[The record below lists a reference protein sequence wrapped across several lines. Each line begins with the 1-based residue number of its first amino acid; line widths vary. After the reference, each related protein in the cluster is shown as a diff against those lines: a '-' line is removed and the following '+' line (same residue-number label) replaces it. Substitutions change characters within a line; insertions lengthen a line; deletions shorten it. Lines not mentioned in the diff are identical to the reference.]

1 MTNKGRKL
9 QNTQNTASS
18 INLTDTEFSLI
29 ETILWESCCGFWLLP
44 EHLARLKS
52 SAEHFSWQYDENDLQ
67 RQLDVCVEGLDR
79 APHLI
84 RVLVNQNG
92 NIILSVK
99 LSSENRTAV
108 RAGLAKQCID
118 VENDFIYHKTTRRE
132 IYEAATTGMS
142 EFDEVL
148 LWNAKGEVTESCTS
162 NILFELENNMYTPP
176 LSCGLLPGTL
186 RANLLE
192 EGSIK
197 ERSILTHQLQ
207 DCSKIYLINSA
218 IGWREVI
225 LIS

>member
-1 MTNKGRKL
+1 L
-9 QNTQNTASS
+9 QDTQTKDSVLRES
-18 INLTDTEFSLI
+18 DSDFSLV

-52 SAEHFSWQYDENDLQ
+52 SAEHFSWQYDEKDIQ
-67 RQLDVCVEGLDR
+67 QQLDICVDGLDR

-84 RVLVNQNG
+84 RVLVDKNG
-92 NIILSVK
+92 NVILSIE

-132 IYEAATTGMS
+132 IYEDAAAGMS
-142 EFDEVL
+142 EVDEVL

-162 NILFELENNMYTPP
+162 NILFELEDKMYTPP
-176 LSCGLLPGTL
+176 ASCGLLSGTL

-192 EGSIK
+192 EGSIE
-197 ERSILTHQLQ
+197 ERPIHTHQLQ
-207 DCSKIYLINSA
+207 DCTKIYLINSA

-225 LIS
+225 FIS